1 MRYAL
6 PLLLTTTTPSNA
18 VAWYRSKANVGG
30 GTNNMRN
37 KGCNNYKALP
47 GWALG

>member
-6 PLLLTTTTPSNA
+6 PLLLTTATPANA
-18 VAWYRSKANVGG
+18 VVWYRSEANVRG

-37 KGCNNYKALP
+37 
-47 GWALG
+47 